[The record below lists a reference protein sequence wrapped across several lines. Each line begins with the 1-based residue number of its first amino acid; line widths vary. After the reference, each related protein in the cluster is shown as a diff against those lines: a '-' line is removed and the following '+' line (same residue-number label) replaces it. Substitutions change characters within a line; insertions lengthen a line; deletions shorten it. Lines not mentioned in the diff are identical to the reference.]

1 MRDDTA
7 TSGAPQS
14 EEPRAGIGR
23 RALER
28 VKNIPWGN
36 ALSGRWW
43 WRWFRSSMI
52 QSGRLTTLLAL
63 GGILWAFLENPFFL
77 QLFQSRVFDQYQK
90 IQPRALAGESP
101 VAIIDIDEK
110 SISELGQW
118 PWPRTTIADMVRNAT
133 AAGAGVIGFDVV
145 FAEADQTSL
154 TRIAD
159 KMPSNMMTPDLK
171 NQLAAIPTNDTVFAT
186 AIKESNNVVLGQIV
200 VPQPVPYDGKI
211 PPPPFAEMGDPRQF
225 LEHHAGMLRPIS
237 ELNNA
242 AAGRG
247 VFSVSGN
254 FFDGIV
260 RQVPMIVV
268 MDDLPYPS
276 LTLEML
282 RVKLRASTIGVKADA
297 RFGGVEQIFIRP
309 RGSRDRFLVRTSGN
323 SEVWPYFRPHADWS
337 KQYVSATDVIHGR
350 LAPDA
355 LKDKFVL
362 VGTSAQGTIA
372 DLRSTPLDAVLPG
385 VEVHANILENV
396 ALENQLTRTRAAPII
411 EFYAAAGIGLLMIII
426 TPLFGAGVGLGIFA
440 AIAGGMGWWSWNA
453 FTVHHE
459 LYDPVFPIL
468 VAFLIYL
475 FLAFAGYL
483 RTEGQRKQV
492 RSAFGQ
498 YLSPDLV
505 KRLAED
511 PSKLTLGG
519 ENREMTF
526 MFSDV
531 RGFTAMSEIFDAQG
545 LTRLINRLLT
555 PLTTVI
561 LGNRGTIDKYMGD
574 CIMAFWNA
582 PLDVKDHASA
592 SCRAALAMVGEM
604 KKLNAALEAEAK
616 AENREHRPVAV
627 GIGLNSGIAC
637 VGNMGSEQRFD
648 YSVLGDSVN
657 LASRLEGQSK
667 SYGVT
672 IIVGESTAAQS
683 REFAQLELDL
693 IKVKGKKHAVRIYT
707 LLGDSTVAQ
716 TGWFKELNATQEAF
730 LAAYR
735 GQRWDEAEAQMQK
748 ALKIVE
754 GRDGL
759 AAEVPH
765 YYEIF
770 AERIAEFRVTS
781 PGADWDG
788 VYVATSK

>member
-1 MRDDTA
+1 MRDDIITPDA
-7 TSGAPQS
+7 TPDAEKRVGLA
-14 EEPRAGIGR
+14 R
-23 RALER
+23 RFFER
-28 VKNIPWGN
+28 VRAVPWGN
-36 ALSGRWW
+36 VLSGRWW

-63 GGILWAFLENPFFL
+63 IGILAAFLDSPFAL
-77 QLFQSRVFDQYQK
+77 QFFQSRVFDQYQK
-90 IQPRALAGESP
+90 IKPRVLEGESP
-101 VAIIDIDEK
+101 VAVIDIDEK
-110 SISELGQW
+110 SIAELGQW
-118 PWPRTTIADMVRNAT
+118 PWSRTVIADMVRNAT

-145 FAEADQTSL
+145 FAEPDQTSVA
-154 TRIAD
+154 RVAE
-159 KMPSNMMTPDLK
+159 KMPPSLISGELRDR
-171 NQLAAIPTNDTVFAT
+171 LASIPTNDSVMAN
-186 AIKESNNVVLGQIV
+186 AIKESGKVVLGQIV
-200 VPQPVPYDGKI
+200 VPQKVAYEGEP
-211 PPPPFAEMGDPRQF
+211 PPPPFAEVGNPRRY
-225 LEHHAGMLRPIS
+225 LEQHAGMLRPIQ

-247 VFSVSGN
+247 VFSVSGR

-260 RQVPMIVV
+260 RQVPMIV
-268 MDDLPYPS
+268 MSEGLPYPS

-282 RVKLRASTIGVKADA
+282 RVKLKSSTIGVRSDD
-297 RFGGVEQIFIRP
+297 RYGGIDMVFIRP
-309 RGSRDRFLVRTSGN
+309 PRSRDRFIVKTDGS
-323 SEVWPYFRPHADWS
+323 SQVWPYFRPHATWS
-337 KQYVSATDVIHGR
+337 QQYVSATDVIHGR

-362 VGTSAQGTIA
+362 VGMSAQGLIA
-372 DLRSTPLDAVLPG
+372 DLRSTPLDSVLPG
-385 VEVHANILENV
+385 VEVHANILENI
-396 ALENQLTRTRAAPII
+396 ALDNQLTRPRLAPTI
-411 EFYAAAGIGLLMIII
+411 EFAAAASIGLLMIII

-440 AIAGGMGWWSWNA
+440 AISGGLGWLSWDA
-453 FTVHHE
+453 FVTRHE

-468 VAFLIYL
+468 TAFLLYM

-505 KRLAED
+505 KRLADD

-592 SCRAALAMVGEM
+592 SCRAALAMVVEM

-616 AENREHRPVAV
+616 TEGREHRPVAV

-672 IIVGESTAAQS
+672 IIVGDTTAAQS

-693 IKVKGKKHAVRIYT
+693 IKVKGKKQAVRIYT
-707 LLGDSTVAQ
+707 LLGDAAVAQ
-716 TGWFKELNATQEAF
+716 MGWFKELNATQEAF

-735 GQRWDEAEAQMQK
+735 TQAWDEAEAQMQK

-770 AERIAEFRVTS
+770 AERIAEFRTHS
-781 PGADWDG
+781 PGAEWDG